1 MMGCLW
7 NKKFNVIQRKAQRL
21 TRKVTREDA
30 LQKEKGR

>member
-7 NKKFNVIQRKAQRL
+7 NKKFNVIQREAQRL
-21 TRKVTREDA
+21 ARKVAREDA